1 VAGRGSKGQA
11 NQAGATTGRRRQ
23 ILQAALA
30 CFEALGYEASTIEDI
45 RRRSRASIGSIYHHF
60 GGKAGIA
67 SALYA
72 EGLAD
77 YQAGLLARMRRARG
91 ARTLIKAVV
100 RHHIDWAEANPA
112 WARYLMETRRLEAVA
127 AIEVRLR
134 EINQAF
140 VREAITLIRPHMDR
154 GEITP
159 LPLEILLPLVF
170 GPPQEFL
177 RLWFTGRTELGL
189 RQARELLAEA
199 AWKSVQPG

>member
-1 VAGRGSKGQA
+1 MAGGEGKGRRQ
-11 NQAGATTGRRRQ
+11 TGRRRE

-30 CFEALGYEASTIEDI
+30 SFEALGYEASTIEDI

-77 YQAGLLARMRRARG
+77 YQAGVLARMRRARD
-91 ARTLIKAVV
+91 ARGLVKAVV
-100 RHHIDWAEANPA
+100 RHHIDWAEANPT
-112 WARYLMETRRLEAVA
+112 WARYLMAMRRLEAVA

-134 EINQAF
+134 ELNEDF
-140 VREAITLIRPHMDR
+140 LRELAALVRPHMDK

-159 LPLEILLPLVF
+159 LPFEILLPLVL
-170 GPPQEFL
+170 GPAQEYL
-177 RLWFTGRTELGL
+177 RRRFAGRTELGL
-189 RQARELLAEA
+189 RRARELLATA
-199 AWKSVQPG
+199 AWNSVRLG